1 MRPMDTDLD
10 DDARGQGP
18 AGATQGRLASD
29 LSAARRTL
37 GIEIEGLQM
46 LAAALEGSLGSA
58 VMDTVTAVREARGR
72 VIVTGI
78 GKSGHICRKIAAT
91 LASTGTPAFFVHP
104 SEASHGDLGMI
115 TPDDIVIA
123 LSWSG
128 ESSELASILSY
139 SRRFRVPL
147 VALTSNAGSTLG
159 RAADIVLEL
168 PKVAEA
174 CPHGL
179 APTTS
184 TMMQL
189 AMGDAIAIALL
200 ESRGFTAQDFRVFH
214 PGGKLGASLKLVR
227 DVMHHGTTVPLA
239 PLGTLMREAILLMNQ
254 RGFGCLGVLRDDGRL
269 AGIVTDGD
277 LRRHI
282 GDDLLTR
289 AVDDIMTTRPKTIR
303 PDALL
308 GTAMDILNSSAI
320 TALIVVE
327 DERPVGIVHMHDLL
341 RIGVV

>member
-1 MRPMDTDLD
+1 MRQIDADL
-10 DDARGQGP
+10 AGTRG
-18 AGATQGRLASD
+18 AGGGSEGRQAADLA
-29 LSAARRTL
+29 AARRTL

-46 LAAALEGSLGSA
+46 LAAALEGALGTA
-58 VMDTVTAVREARGR
+58 IMDTVAAVREARGR

-123 LSWSG
+123 MSWSG
-128 ESSELASILSY
+128 ESSELASILAY

-147 VALTSNAGSTLG
+147 VAVTSNAASTLG
-159 RAADIVLEL
+159 RAADIVLEM
-168 PKVAEA
+168 PKVPEA

-189 AMGDAIAIALL
+189 AIGDALAISLL

-227 DVMHHGTTVPLA
+227 DVMHQGHAVPLA

-289 AVDDIMTTRPKTIR
+289 KVDEVMTRRPKVIR
-303 PDALL
+303 PDALVAS
-308 GTAMDILNSSAI
+308 AMELLNSSQI
-320 TALIVVE
+320 TALLVVE
-327 DERPVGIVHMHDLL
+327 NERPIGIVHMHDLL
-341 RIGVV
+341 RLGVA